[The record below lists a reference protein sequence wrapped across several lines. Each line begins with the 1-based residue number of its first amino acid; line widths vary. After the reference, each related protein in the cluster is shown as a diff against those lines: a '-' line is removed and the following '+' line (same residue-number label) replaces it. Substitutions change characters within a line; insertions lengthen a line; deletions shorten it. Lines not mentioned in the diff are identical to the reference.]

1 MKITIDSCLINSKE
15 KLTEMNKLEDLAKKG
30 IIEIVGTERLIQ
42 ETENHSLRKAKAES
56 YKNISEPYTVGKSR
70 IGSFY
75 ISDGEGFKFKELALI
90 LFPNKNPLELN
101 ENESNDV
108 MHLVSHT
115 HSDSEYFV
123 TNNTKDFIDVRKT
136 NKNRHGSYLNQKRDE
151 FNKLGIKVVTPKE
164 MLNIVDSEM
173 KEK

>member
-1 MKITIDSCLINSKE
+1 MIITIDSCLINSKK
-15 KLTEMNKLEDLAKKG
+15 KLPEMNELEELAKKG
-30 IIEIVGTERLIQ
+30 VIKIVGTERLIQ

-75 ISDGEGFKFKELALI
+75 ISGGEGFKFKELASI
-90 LFPNKNPLELN
+90 LFPSKQPLELN
-101 ENESNDV
+101 KNESNDV

-115 HSDSEYFV
+115 HSDSEYFI
-123 TNNTKDFIDVRKT
+123 TNNTKDFIDARKT
-136 NKNRHGSYLNQKRDE
+136 NENRNGSYLNHKKKE
-151 FNKLGIKVVTPKE
+151 LNILGIKVATPKE
-164 MLNIVDSEM
+164 MLNIIELKM